1 MKKIIIFTFL
11 LSSSLIFSQ
20 VALGKSSISSPS
32 VSLEFG
38 NVAGDANKQLG
49 IILPWVNSA
58 NAVANVVPG
67 TLIFDTTDK
76 KVKYYKETDT
86 SPIWFDLTVDNTG
99 EVDTSLQK
107 TITEQTEAK
116 VSIGTPTAV
125 PGILVLEDA
134 DKAMVLPLVD
144 KYSSVINP
152 SPGMMVYDVS
162 NDMICLYN
170 GNVWSFWKG

>member
-1 MKKIIIFTFL
+1 MVNGRLHLALARPIGRTILIDRIEAILQL
-11 LSSSLIFSQ
+11 LQARNMILSLLI
-20 VALGKSSISSPS
+20 LKS
-32 VSLEFG
+32 L
-38 NVAGDANKQLG
+38 
-49 IILPWVNSA
+49 SA

-170 GNVWSFWKG
+170 GTVWSFWKG

>member
-1 MKKIIIFTFL
+1 MPTVK
-11 LSSSLIFSQ
+11 
-20 VALGKSSISSPS
+20 
-32 VSLEFG
+32 
-38 NVAGDANKQLG
+38 
-49 IILPWVNSA
+49 LP
-58 NAVANVVPG
+58 
-67 TLIFDTTDK
+67 
-76 KVKYYKETDT
+76 KVQ
-86 SPIWFDLTVDNTG
+86 FNTG
-99 EVDTSLQK
+99 VVDTSLQN

-170 GNVWSFWKG
+170 GTVWSFWKG